1 MAVDIEM
8 NSINHEKSC
17 ENNDVTVDSDSYV
30 LNPVVDSEVDK
41 KQTNQ
46 ELEQPSNEPEMKTTE
61 EEDSNNVNDDESEP
75 LLLSDEEEL
84 TWTRVGRSID
94 RISRVA
100 IPIAFSI
107 GSIKLLADS
116 RG

>member
-8 NSINHEKSC
+8 NSISHEKSC
-17 ENNDVTVDSDSYV
+17 ENNIADSDSHV
-30 LNPVVDSEVDK
+30 LNPVVDSEID
-41 KQTNQ
+41 Q
-46 ELEQPSNEPEMKTTE
+46 EREQPSNELEKTTE
-61 EEDSNNVNDDESEP
+61 EEDSNNVNNDESEP
-75 LLLSDEEEL
+75 LLVTDEEEL

-107 GSIKLLADS
+107 GSIKLLSDS
-116 RG
+116 RS